1 MNKTL
6 IRSNAKVNLSL
17 NVLGRKKNGFHNIQS
32 IYSFLDYHDEIYI
45 RPIKESK
52 HRIKFKG
59 KFSKNIKNNSVSQLL
74 KILDE
79 KKLLKNRYDIQIHK
93 KIPQKSGLGGGSM
106 NASALL
112 SYFLKKKIIKLTK
125 NEIFNICNH
134 IGSDVVLGLK
144 KKNSILVNNNLIKN
158 FNVKLSL
165 FVILIKPTKGCSTKE
180 IYRRVNKFSKNK
192 IKSSSSVF
200 KINFLKNAQN
210 DLEMPAFKL
219 YPVLRKLKIFLSNVD
234 DVKFVRMTGSGSA
247 ILAYFINK
255 KSAINGLKLLKKNFK
270 NYWSI
275 LSKTI

>member
-79 KKLLKNRYDIQIHK
+79 KKLLKNKYDIQIKK

-106 NASALL
+106 NDSALL

-125 NEIFNICNH
+125 NEIFSICNN
-134 IGSDVVLGLK
+134 IGSDVVLGLR
-144 KKNSILVNNNLIKN
+144 KKNSILLNNNLIKN
-158 FNVKLSL
+158 FNVKLGL

-180 IYRRVNKFSKNK
+180 IYRR
-192 IKSSSSVF
+192 
-200 KINFLKNAQN
+200 A
-210 DLEMPAFKL
+210 
-219 YPVLRKLKIFLSNVD
+219 
-234 DVKFVRMTGSGSA
+234 
-247 ILAYFINK
+247 
-255 KSAINGLKLLKKNFK
+255 
-270 NYWSI
+270 
-275 LSKTI
+275 

>member
-45 RPIKESK
+45 RAIKESK

-79 KKLLKNRYDIQIHK
+79 KKLLKNKYDIQIKK

-125 NEIFNICNH
+125 NEIFSICNN
-134 IGSDVVLGLK
+134 IGSDVVLGLR
-144 KKNSILVNNNLIKN
+144 KKNSILLNNNLIKN
-158 FNVKLSL
+158 FNVKLGL

-180 IYRRVNKFSKNK
+180 IYRRVNKFSQK
-192 IKSSSSVF
+192 
-200 KINFLKNAQN
+200 
-210 DLEMPAFKL
+210 
-219 YPVLRKLKIFLSNVD
+219 
-234 DVKFVRMTGSGSA
+234 
-247 ILAYFINK
+247 
-255 KSAINGLKLLKKNFK
+255 
-270 NYWSI
+270 
-275 LSKTI
+275 